1 MTVYKEKYVVS
12 GRRLQLLTCHHA
24 RIPEVDVRINFP
36 LTLEQFLTPSQ
47 LRVRRVPDLHPL
59 RLSYFIGVVFA
70 LSDDAFQVLL
80 TGQGEELLSMRLDAI
95 AARNLRF
102 RTNAVTD

>member
-1 MTVYKEKYVVS
+1 MYKEKYVVS

-59 RLSYFIGVVFA
+59 RLAHDVGIVFP
-70 LSDDAFQVLL
+70 LFDDAFQILL
-80 TGQGEELLSMRLDAI
+80 VGQREQLLSVRLDVI